1 MKTRKKN
8 KENAMR
14 ISITILSIC
23 MLLGCTLYIGYNVCC
38 RNILVINSEPEE
50 LSVYCKNDE
59 ELLLSW
65 TTGYKR
71 TQHEFCPVCGEK
83 TEDVGIIASENC
95 LKCIAKI
102 GEKSKYCSSCGS
114 KVEKIYFKDWIKEK
128 GFSSF
133 DEYDKDYANKK
144 DVRTTE
150 IILAAFSWIIPICL
164 IIFSREISE
173 TICRKRKQA
182 K

>member
-65 TTGYKR
+65 ITGYKR

-95 LKCIAKI
+95 LKCNAKI